1 MLFWKNINSE
11 EMDVH
16 EDIALTQRASINGYS
31 KNYCMEFYQTIKSS
45 NILCHLEIYFVEDKT
60 GQRRHQV
67 NFKRETSRKISCS
80 RSWSGN

>member
-11 EMDVH
+11 EMH
-16 EDIALTQRASINGYS
+16 EDIALTHRASINGYS

-45 NILCHLEIYFVEDKT
+45 NILYHLEMYFVEDKT
-60 GQRRHQV
+60 RQRRHQV
-67 NFKRETSRKISCS
+67 NLKRETSRKISRS